1 MRSEYRIPGFGLK
14 PLIGVVHLP
23 PLPGSIIGYSGID
36 RVIEYSVAEAKKLEE
51 AGFDAVILENYSD
64 NPYSVR
70 VNDLVLSSIT
80 VIAREVIR
88 ETGLKVGIS
97 LLRNAGLQGLAAAYA
112 AGAHFVRIN
121 AYCEVRVSGEGL
133 LMPIS
138 HELEKLRQ
146 RLDRH
151 VAVFADVDV
160 KHSSPLGERP
170 LSDVVHDCVSRG
182 RMDAIIVTSR
192 ATSEAPSPGYV
203 AAIRQLAKTK
213 PIIIGSGITA
223 ENIKAYWN
231 LADGF
236 IVGTYIK
243 HGGSTKMPIDPQR
256 AAKLASV
263 VRELRITAKIAN

>member
-1 MRSEYRIPGFGLK
+1 MGSEYRIPNLGFK

-36 RVIEYSVAEAKKLEE
+36 RTIEYAVSEAKKLEE

-64 NPYSVR
+64 NPYPVA
-70 VNDLVLSSIT
+70 VNDLVLASIT
-80 VIAREVIR
+80 AITKEVVR
-88 ETGLKVGIS
+88 ETRLKVGIS

-112 AGAHFVRIN
+112 AGAHFVRVN
-121 AYCEVRVSGEGL
+121 AYCEIRVSGEGL

-138 HELEKLRQ
+138 HDIEKIRQ

-151 VAVFADVDV
+151 VAIFADIDV
-160 KHSSPLGERP
+160 KHSGPLGERP
-170 LSDVVHDCVSRG
+170 LSDVVHDCVARG
-182 RMDAIIVTSR
+182 RMDAMIVTSR

-243 HGGSTKMPIDPQR
+243 HEGSTKMPIDPKR
-256 AAKLASV
+256 AARLASIV
-263 VRELRITAKIAN
+263 KELRAKTTH